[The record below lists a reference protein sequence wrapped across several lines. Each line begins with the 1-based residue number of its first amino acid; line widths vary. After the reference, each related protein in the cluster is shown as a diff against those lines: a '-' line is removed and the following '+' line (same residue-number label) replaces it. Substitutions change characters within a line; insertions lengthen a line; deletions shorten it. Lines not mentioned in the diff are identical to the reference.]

1 MANNASSDAS
11 ANFLANLLST
21 LPAEEIQF
29 QKYWA
34 TIRRR
39 WLPIVGL
46 TVLSSGIAAFYS
58 LCQSPRYV
66 ASGKLMLKMDSTS
79 ALTGLENE
87 PEKLQALTTKSDPL
101 STQAEIVRSEPIAKK
116 AIAQFKLAD
125 ESGEPLS
132 VQAFSR
138 DLSVRQMTGTDILQI
153 SYTGDNP
160 KRAAE
165 IVNFVMQAYLT
176 RNRESNRADAIAARK
191 FIETQIPASQTAV
204 TEAES
209 RLKTFKE
216 NSNVVEL
223 DKEVGST
230 VETLTNLRQQ
240 ITQTEIQLA
249 QATTRSTALSQQLNV
264 TPEVALTLSNLNQSE
279 SVKKA
284 RADWDQARSQLI
296 RERARF
302 SPKHPAIDLLR
313 RQEAEARSVYE
324 ARIREISGN
333 NSVPLNQLQIGETGQ
348 EQIGAL
354 ADSEVNRRALASQ
367 LTALKQ
373 AEARYSS
380 RSRQLPELEKT
391 HRELERQR
399 NAAQETYKALLTN
412 RQEALVRENQTA
424 ANTEI
429 VATADPPDK
438 PVSARLLLM
447 LAAGGAIGLVLGI
460 IFAFLSDRND
470 RSVRSLKDARSLFGY
485 PLLGVIPKV
494 ELSTY
499 EEHGSSRSMQHRTV
513 FPAQE
518 AYQMLHANLK
528 LLKLDQPIQSLVV
541 TSAGRQEGK
550 STIAANLAVA
560 MTQVQRRVLLIDADF
575 RNPAQHHLWGLT
587 NQFGLSNVLV
597 GQVPFSAAV
606 QQITS
611 NLHVLSVGTIPPNPI
626 ALLDSQR
633 MRELIESFTQVYDVV
648 LLDTPALS
656 GTADTAILN
665 TMVDGALLVV
675 RPGVVD
681 VPNAIAAKQFLAQS
695 GQTILGVV
703 VNDVVAEKE
712 PEGTFYATQA
722 DQNSFLNN
730 LL

>member
-1 MANNASSDAS
+1 MANSASSDAS
-11 ANFLANLLST
+11 TNFLANLLST

-34 TIRRR
+34 MIRRR

-46 TVLSSGIAAFYS
+46 TALSSGAAVIYS
-58 LCQSPRYV
+58 LHQSPRYL

-79 ALTGLENE
+79 SRIGLENE
-87 PEKLQALTTKSDPL
+87 AGQLQALTTKSDPV
-101 STQAEIVRSEPIAKK
+101 STQAEVVRSEPIAKTT
-116 AIAQFKLAD
+116 IAQFKLAD
-125 ESGEPLS
+125 ESGQPLTT
-132 VQAFSR
+132 QAFSR
-138 DLSVRQMTGTDILQI
+138 NLNVRQITGTDILQI
-153 SYTGDNP
+153 SYTDNNP
-160 KRAAE
+160 DRAAE

-176 RNRESNRADAIAARK
+176 RNRESNRADAIAARE
-191 FIETQIPASQTAV
+191 FIEKQLPNSQAAV

-216 NSNVVEL
+216 SNGVVEL

-230 VETLTNLRQQ
+230 VETLSNLRQQ
-240 ITQTEIQLA
+240 ITQIEIQLA
-249 QATTRSTALSQQLNV
+249 QATTRSQALSRQLNV
-264 TPEVALTLSNLNQSE
+264 APEVALTVTNLNQSD

-284 RADWDQARSQLI
+284 RGDWDQARSQLI

-302 SPKHPAIDLLR
+302 SPKHPAIALLQ
-313 RQEAEARSVYE
+313 RQEAEARNVYE
-324 ARIREISGN
+324 SRIREIAGGTAI
-333 NSVPLNQLQIGETGQ
+333 PLNQLQMGETGQ
-348 EQIGAL
+348 GQMGAL
-354 ADSEVNRRALASQ
+354 AESEVNRQGLASQ
-367 LTALKQ
+367 LAALKQ
-373 AEARYSS
+373 AEAQYTA
-380 RSRQLPELEKT
+380 RSQQLPAIEKT
-391 HRELERQR
+391 QRELERQR
-399 NAAQETYKALLTN
+399 DAAQITYKMLLTKA
-412 RQEALVRENQTA
+412 QEAQVSENQTA

-429 VATADPPDK
+429 VATADPPDR
-438 PVSARLLLM
+438 PVSSRLLM
-447 LAAGGAIGLVLGI
+447 MAAAGGAIGLVLGI
-460 IFAFLSDRND
+460 LIAFFSDRND

-494 ELSTY
+494 ELPTY
-499 EEHGSSRSMQHRTV
+499 EEHGFSGSLRHRAV

-518 AYQMLHANLK
+518 AYQMLHTNLK
-528 LLKLDQPIQSLVV
+528 LLKSDQPVQSIVV
-541 TSAGRQEGK
+541 TSSGRQEGK
-550 STIAANLAVA
+550 STIVANLAVA

-575 RNPAQHHLWGLT
+575 RNPAQHHLWRLT

-611 NLHVLSVGTIPPNPI
+611 HLHVLTVGTIPPNPI
-626 ALLDSQR
+626 SLIDSQR
-633 MRELIESFTQVYDVV
+633 MRELIQSWTQVYDVV

-681 VPNAIAAKQFLAQS
+681 VPNASAAKQFLAQS
-695 GQTILGVV
+695 GQNILGVV
-703 VNDVVAEKE
+703 VNDVVAGKE
-712 PEGTFYATQA
+712 PEGKFYATQP
-722 DQNSFLNN
+722 DQSSFLNN